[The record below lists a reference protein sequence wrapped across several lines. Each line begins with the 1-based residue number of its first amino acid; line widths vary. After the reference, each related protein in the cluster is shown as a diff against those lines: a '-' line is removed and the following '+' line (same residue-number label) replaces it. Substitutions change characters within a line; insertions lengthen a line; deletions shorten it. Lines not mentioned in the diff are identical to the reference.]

1 MINSKVI
8 VFPDHAALKHLMKKS
23 DSKPRLI
30 RWFLLL
36 QEFDLEIK
44 DKVGLVNVVTDH
56 LFRLG
61 PKATPS
67 DELPIDDSF
76 PDE

>member
-1 MINSKVI
+1 
-8 VFPDHAALKHLMKKS
+8 
-23 DSKPRLI
+23 
-30 RWFLLL
+30 
-36 QEFDLEIK
+36 LEIK